1 MNTFRLFGSLR
12 NPVFARLYLAQ
23 TTSLLGDA
31 LTWVGLALLA
41 FELAGQNAAI
51 VLSGA
56 LTLRVSAFVLLSP
69 LAGAIADQF
78 DRKRIMI
85 VTHLMRMIIISLMPF
100 VTQIWQI
107 YALVLALNVF
117 NAFFTP
123 TYQATIPL
131 VIGQAEYPQ
140 AIALSSATFQ
150 LLGVLGPGLAG
161 SVAAFVGTRQ
171 VFFLDALSFLVAA
184 VLIFTLPGQLR
195 VTPEQSSIRA
205 TRRTWQDIKEGTTRL
220 LSDPPI
226 RYALAMQLVASIAG
240 AQILV
245 NTVGYVEGTLKLGNQ
260 QYGWTMA
267 AFGIGATIASVIFG
281 TFDRR
286 LERTT
291 FVAIGASLISIAI
304 LPASFVG
311 FAPLMLL
318 WLVAGAGQ
326 SLVNLP
332 TQTLIAD
339 RIPTALQGRVY
350 GAHFAWSHLWWAVSY
365 PLAGWI
371 GITFPHVSFLYGG
384 LISLLVLVIV
394 RFALSPRQRFR
405 LVQDDSTSAE
415 AHNHAHRHKALWHNH
430 AHLQDEHHQ
439 HEHQPGI
446 LVSGSHTHSHYHA
459 ASHHRHFH
467 IHDIHHDHHP
477 F

>member
-1 MNTFRLFGSLR
+1 MNTSRLFSSLR

-56 LTLRVSAFVLLSP
+56 LTLRVTAFVLLSP
-69 LAGAIADQF
+69 LAGAIADRF
-78 DRKRIMI
+78 ERKRIMI
-85 VTHLMRMIIISLMPF
+85 VTHLMRMVIISLMPF

-131 VIGQAEYPQ
+131 VTGQAEYPQ

-161 SVAAFVGTRQ
+161 SVAAFVGARQ

-195 VTPEQSSIRA
+195 AAPEQSSGRA

-220 LSDPPI
+220 LSDPPL

-267 AFGIGATIASVIFG
+267 AFGIGATVASVIFG
-281 TFDRR
+281 TLDRQ
-286 LERTT
+286 LPRTS
-291 FVAIGASLISIAI
+291 FAFIGAALISVAL
-304 LPASFVG
+304 LPANFVQLS
-311 FAPLMLL
+311 PLMLL
-318 WLVAGAGQ
+318 WFGAGAGQ

-339 RIPTALQGRVY
+339 RTPTAMQGRVY
-350 GAHFAWSHLWWAVSY
+350 GAHFAWSHLWWAFSY

-371 GITFPHVSFLYGG
+371 AITFPHVSFLYGSFVSG
-384 LISLLVLVIV
+384 LLLLGIQL
-394 RFALSPRQRFR
+394 ALSSNESPSLSENGTNEIEGHDPSYDQR
-405 LVQDDSTSAE
+405 
-415 AHNHAHRHKALWHNH
+415 
-430 AHLQDEHHQ
+430 
-439 HEHQPGI
+439 
-446 LVSGSHTHSHYHA
+446 
-459 ASHHRHFH
+459 
-467 IHDIHHDHHP
+467 
-477 F
+477 